1 MEMGYRDHIVAKL
14 SALAVAGGTTAMLFA
29 ATPVHTQFSATT
41 NGSLSA
47 SGAKV
52 AMVLGNGNL
61 VATNLQPGQWT
72 DTRVVDLTNTGN
84 VYVDYYLY
92 INPDSLTGYLPN
104 KSALQQLKYSY
115 TAYECTSYTRNPAN
129 SNSCK
134 TDGTSTGTV
143 FPGITGGITTP
154 IVDKLTSGGV
164 APKTK
169 LEAVISFGLHGYG
182 ATYGATG
189 WTLSANTSIPGG
201 ANAWNGASVSIPYS
215 IIAEPVGGTGTP
227 QVAPTLTRNGKK
239 GHQTLHGV
247 TNLLSSRSVLERRTA
262 EGKSPV
268 CERQQAPS
276 RHPSSAGSVKVGVNL
291 RRPLRKAK
299 Y

>member
-1 MEMGYRDHIVAKL
+1 MEMGYRDHVVAKL

-41 NGSLSA
+41 SGTLSA

-52 AMVLGNGNL
+52 AMVLVNGNL
-61 VATNLQPGQWT
+61 KAKNLQPGQLT
-72 DTRVVDLTNTGN
+72 NTQIVALTNTGSVN
-84 VYVDYYLY
+84 VDYYLK
-92 INPDSLTGYLPN
+92 IATVDGIEVPGGLPN
-104 KSALQQLKYSY
+104 WTALQQLKYSY

-227 QVAPTLTRNGKK
+227 QVAPTLTR
-239 GHQTLHGV
+239 TFPTV
-247 TNLLSSRSVLERRTA
+247 T
-262 EGKSPV
+262 
-268 CERQQAPS
+268 PS
-276 RHPSSAGSVKVGVNL
+276 TQ
-291 RRPLRKAK
+291 
-299 Y
+299 

>member
-41 NGSLSA
+41 SGTLSA

-52 AMVLGNGNL
+52 AMVLVNGNL
-61 VATNLQPGQWT
+61 KAKNLQPGQLT
-72 DTRVVDLTNTGN
+72 NTQIVALTNTGSVN
-84 VYVDYYLY
+84 VDYYLK
-92 INPDSLTGYLPN
+92 IATVDGIEVPGGLPN
-104 KSALQQLKYSY
+104 WTALQQLKYSY

-164 APKTK
+164 APGTN
-169 LEAVISFGLHGYG
+169 LEVVISFGLNGYSG
-182 ATYGATG
+182 IA
-189 WTLSANTSIPGG
+189 SSKIPGG
-201 ANAWNGASVSIPYS
+201 ANAWNGASVTIPYS
-215 IIAEPVGGTGTP
+215 IIAEPGGPSTSQVPSTLTT
-227 QVAPTLTRNGKK
+227 VAPYAT
-239 GHQTLHGV
+239 
-247 TNLLSSRSVLERRTA
+247 
-262 EGKSPV
+262 
-268 CERQQAPS
+268 PS
-276 RHPSSAGSVKVGVNL
+276 TQ
-291 RRPLRKAK
+291 
-299 Y
+299 